1 MEDELRNCSIYLP
14 VMYFSKI
21 LLQSKMK
28 NNKVFDMVCKVYWDF
43 MGKEHILSTND
54 NYVKFIENK
63 NKANV
68 FQETLEVFLK
78 VYNTDRDDNHDRDG
92 DQKHIFG

>member
-1 MEDELRNCSIYLP
+1 
-14 VMYFSKI
+14 
-21 LLQSKMK
+21 
-28 NNKVFDMVCKVYWDF
+28 
-43 MGKEHILSTND
+43 MGKEHLLSTND
-54 NYVKFIENK
+54 NYSKVTENK